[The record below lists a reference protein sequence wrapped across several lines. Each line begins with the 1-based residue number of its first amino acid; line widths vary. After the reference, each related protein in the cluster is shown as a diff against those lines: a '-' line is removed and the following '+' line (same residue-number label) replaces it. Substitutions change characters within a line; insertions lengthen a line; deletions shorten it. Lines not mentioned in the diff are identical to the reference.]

1 MLFSKT
7 DNLLIFPF
15 ILNRLYRL
23 VDGLLKPAKF
33 SAMQKS
39 VFLFLKHLQTHCY
52 YLEVRGE
59 GERERKRRE
68 RERKRREGRERGVN

>member
-59 GERERKRRE
+59 GEREKEEGE
-68 RERKRREGRERGVN
+68 RERGGKGEKEE